1 MVYCLKGQP
10 SFLVGG
16 HRVGDIKL
24 PDDDIS
30 SSKYPV
36 QESH

>member
-1 MVYCLKGQP
+1 MVYYLKGQA
-10 SFLVGG
+10 SFLVVG